1 MFHFRLHPEAQNEA
15 FAAREYITADDL
27 IEGELFGSA
36 VDDALARSCEAP
48 LIYACFD
55 GEFRK
60 IRVGKFRYNLV
71 FRIRGEEIQILAVMH
86 MSRRP
91 GYWKKRAT
99 TWPE

>member
-1 MFHFRLHPEAQNEA
+1 MLDSNFHPEAEA
-15 FAAREYITADDL
+15 ELLAAGRYIKGDDDY
-27 IEGELFGSA
+27 
-36 VDDALARSCEAP
+36 V
-48 LIYACFD
+48 CFD